1 MKKLSGH
8 LSAVVLDWAG
18 TTVDHGCLA
27 PVAALRSVLVG
38 HGLDA
43 SDSDLRMGMGLPK
56 KDHLR
61 ALLAARDAEAL
72 TDELYPELENALLPQ
87 LEPHSTLIAGTL
99 ELCGF
104 LKGEGVPMGTTT
116 GYTRAMMRVVA
127 AAAARQGY
135 VPDAIV
141 TPDDVP
147 AGRPAPYMMYQNA
160 LLLRAVPLWTFVKV
174 GDTPSDMLEGARAGA
189 WTIGV
194 ALSGNAL
201 GLTPAQLEALP
212 SFERLRR
219 REIARTSLE
228 AAGADVVVDSIAD
241 CPAALVQIA
250 GRLAAGE
257 RPGVKG

>member
-1 MKKLSGH
+1 
-8 LSAVVLDWAG
+8 
-18 TTVDHGCLA
+18 
-27 PVAALRSVLVG
+27 
-38 HGLDA
+38 
-43 SDSDLRMGMGLPK
+43 
-56 KDHLR
+56 
-61 ALLAARDAEAL
+61 
-72 TDELYPELENALLPQ
+72 
-87 LEPHSTLIAGTL
+87 
-99 ELCGF
+99 
-104 LKGEGVPMGTTT
+104 
-116 GYTRAMMRVVA
+116 
-127 AAAARQGY
+127 
-135 VPDAIV
+135 
-141 TPDDVP
+141 
-147 AGRPAPYMMYQNA
+147 MMYQNA